1 MIIQVL
7 CKFGLSCFVGNLL
20 FLDRWEKFLDTQLV
34 NFCFFLIFFCYF
46 LSGFLYVGLFGWSE
60 FSVLMLQV
68 VKKSCFSEVGFWCRC
83 WELAERVDVEWERKK
98 VRWGWITW
106 IVCVSSILCLR
117 SGYLRLFQSP
127 FLVFIFLMYW
137 YIFQVFV
144 FVDLLILDLKKKK
157 KLEKAYDLSRYVAT
171 FVVDLEILCGLFK
184 FSERVGFVND
194 KIRKIML
201 LFLV

>member
-1 MIIQVL
+1 
-7 CKFGLSCFVGNLL
+7 
-20 FLDRWEKFLDTQLV
+20 
-34 NFCFFLIFFCYF
+34 
-46 LSGFLYVGLFGWSE
+46 
-60 FSVLMLQV
+60 
-68 VKKSCFSEVGFWCRC
+68 
-83 WELAERVDVEWERKK
+83 
-98 VRWGWITW
+98 
-106 IVCVSSILCLR
+106 
-117 SGYLRLFQSP
+117 
-127 FLVFIFLMYW
+127 MYW

-144 FVDLLILDLKKKK
+144 FEDLLILDLKKK

>member
-1 MIIQVL
+1 MFCWKFAVL
-7 CKFGLSCFVGNLL
+7 GSVREILRYPIGKFLFFSNFFLL
-20 FLDRWEKFLDTQLV
+20 FPFWVSVCWTVWMIRILCFDVAGCEKKLFFWGGVLV
-34 NFCFFLIFFCYF
+34 SVLGIGRESRCGVGEEEGEVGLNYMDCLCFFNSVSQVRI
-46 LSGFLYVGLFGWSE
+46 SPP
-60 FSVLMLQV
+60 FSI
-68 VKKSCFSEVGFWCRC
+68 SF
-83 WELAERVDVEWERKK
+83 
-98 VRWGWITW
+98 
-106 IVCVSSILCLR
+106 
-117 SGYLRLFQSP
+117 
-127 FLVFIFLMYW
+127 FIFLMYW

>member
-1 MIIQVL
+1 M
-7 CKFGLSCFVGNLL
+7 
-20 FLDRWEKFLDTQLV
+20 LDCLDDQNSMFWCCRL
-34 NFCFFLIFFCYF
+34 
-46 LSGFLYVGLFGWSE
+46 WKK
-60 FSVLMLQV
+60 V
-68 VKKSCFSEVGFWCRC
+68 VFSEVGFWCWC
-83 WELAERVDVEWERKK
+83 WELAEQVDAEWERKK

-127 FLVFIFLMYW
+127 FLFFIF
-137 YIFQVFV
+137 FNV
-144 FVDLLILDLKKKK
+144 LIYFSSICIRRLANFGFKKKK